1 MCNPSRAVPPAA
13 QVPSTPAVVGALLWL
28 CQSHRPNRP
37 QTVCVVGGHAGS
49 PAPAPEVQ
57 QPLGTST
64 PRWSLREANSKLE
77 VVWILGNATDSKL
90 SKKLISFM
98 NLGASQSFDD
108 FLSRNNTAWN
118 EAGSPASPGAAGA
131 VASSLGFRTPK
142 SFRRLPLRQTWSATS

>member
-37 QTVCVVGGHAGS
+37 QTVCVVG

-64 PRWSLREANSKLE
+64 LRWSLREANLKLE

-90 SKKLISFM
+90 SKRLISSM

-108 FLSRNNTAWN
+108 FLTRNKTAWN

-131 VASSLGFRTPK
+131 VASSLGLQIPNLLGDCLWDRHDL
-142 SFRRLPLRQTWSATS
+142 LPVKYGS